1 MRSEVLVR
9 RISRAIVRRQLRT
22 HLAGVEGLHHLPTT
36 GSFVLVP
43 NHRSYFDHFVMELLV
58 GAAVGRPVWFLTKQ
72 ESFERPLSRVWT
84 KAWYGIPVERD
95 RPSPGTLRAVQAVFA
110 ADEVLCVYPEGTRNA
125 TDEMLPF
132 QAGAFRFALTAGVP
146 IIPVALTGTESVLP
160 KGSRRF
166 RREGRVRVA
175 FGAPIVPDLAGG
187 KQRAAQRLATE
198 TRAAITALL
207 ATDWRAADGSAAPRA
222 LDDLVTAALDPA
234 GRLAVADER
243 RLRFVLRLM
252 SSSHARS
259 ADIEVQHAR
268 LRGLAILRRPAPLRA
283 LPALVVRRRLERVL
297 RADPEHSLA
306 NYLLARWH
314 LAMPAALGGDST
326 SAEQLFSRSAQA
338 TTEGDTRALSGLV
351 ELQLGSGRVDA
362 ARETLRRI
370 ADAPAVVGSRAEA
383 RATRARLQLVT
394 LADLADPSPSGVLA

>member
-1 MRSEVLVR
+1 MRNEVLVR
-9 RISRAIVRRQLRT
+9 RISGAVVRRQLRT
-22 HLAGVEGLHHLPTT
+22 HLVGVEGLHHLPLT

-95 RPSPGTLRAVQAVFA
+95 RPTPGTLRAVRAVFA

-146 IIPVALTGTESVLP
+146 IIPVALAGTESVLP

-175 FGAPIVPDLAGG
+175 FGAPIVPDLSGG
-187 KQRAAQRLATE
+187 KQRAAQQLAVDA
-198 TRAAITALL
+198 RAAITGLL
-207 ATDWRAADGSAAPRA
+207 ATACSDANGGVAPRA
-222 LDDLVTAALDPA
+222 LDDLVTAALDPE
-234 GRLAVADER
+234 GMLAAADER
-243 RLRFVLRLM
+243 RLRFVLRLL
-252 SSSHARS
+252 SSRVRS
-259 ADIEVQHAR
+259 ADLEVQRAR

-283 LPALVVRRRLERVL
+283 LPALAVRRRLERVL
-297 RADPEHSLA
+297 RAQPEHSLA

-314 LAMPAALGGDST
+314 LAMPAALGGDAA
-326 SAEQLFSRSAQA
+326 SAERLFLRSAQSA
-338 TTEGDTRALSGLV
+338 TEGDTRALSGLAEV
-351 ELQLGSGRVDA
+351 QLGSGRVDA

-370 ADAPAVVGSRAEA
+370 ADAPVVAGSRGEA

-394 LADLADPSPSGVLA
+394 LADLADPAPAGVLA

>member
-9 RISRAIVRRQLRT
+9 RISGAVVRRQLLT
-22 HLAGVEGLHHLPTT
+22 HLVGVDGLHHLPLT

-43 NHRSYFDHFVMELLV
+43 NHRSYFDHFVMEMLV

-84 KAWYGIPVERD
+84 KAWYGIPVERH
-95 RPSPGTLRAVQAVFA
+95 RPTPGTLRAVQAVFA
-110 ADEVLCVYPEGTRNA
+110 ANEVLCVYPEGTRNA

-187 KQRAAQRLATE
+187 KQRAAQQLAVDA
-198 TRAAITALL
+198 RAAITGLL
-207 ATDWRAADGSAAPRA
+207 ASACRDADGGVAPRA
-222 LDDLVTAALDPA
+222 LDDLVTAALDPE
-234 GRLAVADER
+234 GMLAAADER
-243 RLRFVLRLM
+243 RLRFVLRLL
-252 SSSHARS
+252 SSRVRS
-259 ADIEVQHAR
+259 ADLEVQSAR

-283 LPALVVRRRLERVL
+283 LPALVMRRRLERVL
-297 RADPEHSLA
+297 RAQPEHSLA

-314 LAMPAALGGDST
+314 LAMPAALGGDVAT
-326 SAEQLFSRSAQA
+326 AEQLFLRSAQSA
-338 TTEGDTRALSGLV
+338 TEGDTRALSGLAEV
-351 ELQLGSGRVDA
+351 QLGSGRVDA
-362 ARETLRRI
+362 ARATLRRI
-370 ADAPAVVGSRAEA
+370 ADAPVVAGSRGEA
-383 RATRARLQLVT
+383 RATRARLQLVS
-394 LADLADPSPSGVLA
+394 LADVSDSSPEGVLA